1 MIKKREA
8 VRQDGLPYFVCR
20 DTAGRRAARPAIRL
34 KAERGTYMLGG
45 TTFANE
51 KKRQSRVF
59 VFLRNDPVSRSKHIS
74 REDAERG
81 RKADDED
88 GMRLFEGQQRAYGEY
103 DQRSVKGRVG

>member
-51 KKRQSRVF
+51 KNGRAA
-59 VFLRNDPVSRSKHIS
+59 FLCFS
-74 REDAERG
+74 ETT
-81 RKADDED
+81 
-88 GMRLFEGQQRAYGEY
+88 L
-103 DQRSVKGRVG
+103 